1 MKNYIITAAIASL
14 AVAAIGGGFFAYL
27 NQTNAVFM
35 VRYDITDDRPQAID
49 TTEVP
54 QHIASV
60 SSVWS
65 QTQVMFST
73 FSNFRENKVTT
84 VTIPAQFPLLA
95 NPNQRTKQLKAAY
108 QKITDTLNNIVAGNT
123 GRPQSVIYEPMAND
137 LNKLASLNAKIKEAI
152 FYTDGQENINTFSMY
167 RDADVAEVI
176 YHPDRAKAFFEK
188 QVPLGSLKGITVY
201 IIYNAPTPF
210 LESRFLLMANL
221 WAEIFR
227 AHGATVI
234 IGPNLTTN

>member
-14 AVAAIGGGFFAYL
+14 AVAAIGGGFFDYL
-27 NQTNAVFM
+27 NQTKAAFM

-49 TTEVP
+49 TSEVP

-60 SSVWS
+60 SSEWS

-73 FSNFRENKVTT
+73 FSNFRENKITT

-95 NPNQRTKQLKAAY
+95 NPNQRSKLLKTAY

-123 GRPQSVIYEPMAND
+123 GRSQSVLYEPMAND
-137 LNKLASLNAKIKEAI
+137 LNKLAKLNAKIKEGI
-152 FYTDGQENINTFSMY
+152 FYTDCQENINTFSMY

-176 YHPDRAKAFFEK
+176 YHSNRVKAFFEK
-188 QVPLGSLKGITVY
+188 QVPLDSLKGITVY
-201 IIYNAPTPF
+201 IIYNSPTPF